1 MTPTLESS
9 EPTVWQ
15 MYVQPKSLSTLEDEL
30 KYGEK
35 EFCPKNIQ
43 VEIHMEQLLIQS
55 HKTVNLD

>member
-1 MTPTLESS
+1 M
-9 EPTVWQ
+9 VWQ
-15 MYVQPKSLSTLEDEL
+15 MYVQPKNLSTLEDEL

-43 VEIHMEQLLIQS
+43 VEIHMEQLLIQN